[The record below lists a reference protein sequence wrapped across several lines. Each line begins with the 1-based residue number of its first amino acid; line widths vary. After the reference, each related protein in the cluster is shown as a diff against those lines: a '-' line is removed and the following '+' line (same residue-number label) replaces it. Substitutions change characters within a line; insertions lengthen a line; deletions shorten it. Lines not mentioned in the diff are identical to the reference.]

1 MDSFASKRVKRIRK
15 FISMHPVV
23 EGYENQIPFLR
34 TIPSEYRRLNL
45 FGFDEQ

>member
-23 EGYENQIPFLR
+23 EGYENQIPFFAYNTKR
-34 TIPSEYRRLNL
+34 I
-45 FGFDEQ
+45 